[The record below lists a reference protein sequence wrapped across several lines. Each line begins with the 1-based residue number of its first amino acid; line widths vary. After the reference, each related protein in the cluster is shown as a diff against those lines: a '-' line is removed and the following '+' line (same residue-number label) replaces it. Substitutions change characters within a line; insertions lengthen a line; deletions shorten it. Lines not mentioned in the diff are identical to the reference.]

1 MKFLKIENNKVFFIK
16 DKSQPDNWTEI
27 YQMEKNDLMKLLDF
41 ATEEDFE
48 MDDFDEN
55 LIQHKAHQ
63 IIYKNLFEKFSTFL
77 LNKNRFKDESEAIF
91 KEALEKYQ

>member
-16 DKSQPDNWTEI
+16 DKSQPDNWAEI
-27 YQMEKNDLMKLLDF
+27 DQMEKNDLMKLLDF

>member
-1 MKFLKIENNKVFFIK
+1 MKFLKIENNKVFFRK
-16 DKSQPDNWTEI
+16 DKSQPDNWAEI
-27 YQMEKNDLMKLLDF
+27 DQMEKNDLMKLLDF

-77 LNKNRFKDESEAIF
+77 FNKNRFKDESEAIF